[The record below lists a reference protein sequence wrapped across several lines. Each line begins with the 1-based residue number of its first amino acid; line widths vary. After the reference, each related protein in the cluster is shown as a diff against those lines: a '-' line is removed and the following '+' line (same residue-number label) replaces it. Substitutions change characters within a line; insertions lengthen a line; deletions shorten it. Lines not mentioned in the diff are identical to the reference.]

1 MAATTV
7 KRQFVVFVLVG
18 AANTL
23 VTYALFVLLG
33 LVLPAPAA
41 YAISFGVGLLWVVFG
56 SSRLV
61 FGFRGHP
68 WRLAA
73 FAGWYLLLFG
83 LGQLVIA
90 LTRPEGFL
98 ELAITGALIAVV
110 TVPLSFLGGR
120 YLFAPAAPSQEEQ

>member
-1 MAATTV
+1 MAASTAR
-7 KRQFVVFVLVG
+7 RQFVVFVLVG
-18 AANTL
+18 AANTF

-68 WRLAA
+68 LRLVA
-73 FAGWYLLLFG
+73 FAAWYLALFG

-90 LTRPEGFL
+90 LTHPEGFFG
-98 ELAITGALIAVV
+98 LAITGALIAIV

-120 YLFAPAAPSQEEQ
+120 YLFVTPAPRQEEQ